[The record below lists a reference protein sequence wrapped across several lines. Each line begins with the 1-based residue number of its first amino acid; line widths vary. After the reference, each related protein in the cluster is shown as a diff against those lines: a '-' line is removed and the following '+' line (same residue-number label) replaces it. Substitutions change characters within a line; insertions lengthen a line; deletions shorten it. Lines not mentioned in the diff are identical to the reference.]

1 MGRIEKQEARIS
13 ANLGTK
19 NLAVTK
25 GKLKTYLRYL
35 KGHLEFPV
43 KVKGIEDFEWEEYYV
58 FGPGGEREYEQLKK
72 TNPSYTDT
80 FNLVGLVEEVEDWG
94 GILAKCV
101 RLSDKKRFT
110 LPLADLRATD
120 KSSKIMKCWMTT
132 PCGLLTID
140 RGLRSSRRVIP
151 RDVREVR
158 NFLS

>member
-1 MGRIEKQEARIS
+1 MGKIEKQGARIS

-25 GKLKTYLRYL
+25 AKLKTYLRYL

-58 FGPGGEREYEQLKK
+58 FGPGSEREYEQLKK

-80 FNLVGLVEEVEDWG
+80 FNLVGLVEEVEDWE
-94 GILAKCV
+94 GILAKLV

-120 KSSKIMKCWMTT
+120 KSSKNYE
-132 PCGLLTID
+132 LLD
-140 RGLRSSRRVIP
+140 DYSLWFVNNR
-151 RDVREVR
+151 
-158 NFLS
+158 